1 MLRGLLLGSLGM
13 LVVALAS
20 CGERRAPSVSANR
33 SDTDGAAAAAAT
45 GAPRSALAKTPT
57 CIRVQSKIRTGANVA
72 HEIQLDDSGRVL
84 SREITTTHPKYP
96 ESRQRFTFRW
106 SPSGTLLEI
115 HRVDTTVG
123 EEDPETRSAM
133 AFEYGPHGE
142 LAKIVHD
149 GRPEDVTTFQW
160 KGSFWTLPR
169 GPARWAPVAIPFEG
183 PSEELPQFLALRST
197 ETQMAPLGFTGT
209 VTYVSPPRSS
219 GTSGSVTYDERGR
232 MIDRGVMH
240 LTYNER
246 DQPVSIVVGRE
257 ETTYT
262 WEQDR
267 LVCVSCTTLGAFT
280 SVISYGD
287 GGLLAKRVRTEN
299 TNPDRAEVTTYGYD
313 CTRPAPAR

>member
-1 MLRGLLLGSLGM
+1 M
-13 LVVALAS
+13 
-20 CGERRAPSVSANR
+20 
-33 SDTDGAAAAAAT
+33 
-45 GAPRSALAKTPT
+45 
-57 CIRVQSKIRTGANVA
+57 QSKIRTGANIA

-84 SREITTTHPKYP
+84 SHENTTTHPKYP

-123 EEDPETRSAM
+123 EEDREIRSAM

-169 GPARWAPVAIPFEG
+169 GPARWAPVAIPFEA

-209 VTYVSPPRSS
+209 VTYASPPRSS
-219 GTSGSVTYDERGR
+219 GRSGSVTYDERGR

-240 LTYNER
+240 HTYNER
-246 DQPVSIVVGRE
+246 DQPVSIIVGRE
-257 ETTYT
+257 ETKYT

-267 LVCVSCTTLGAFT
+267 LVRVSGTTLGAFT
-280 SVISYGD
+280 SVVSYGD
-287 GGLLAKRVRTEN
+287 GGLPAKRVRTEN